1 MSQTLILELSDA
13 VYTIIQRQAQ
23 AAGTSPE
30 HWLANTLE
38 RQYRPP
44 HTGPS
49 AGVQRTAAEQ
59 QAARERFERH
69 FGAVDRADAIGADNE
84 QIDADL
90 AREYTDAHE
99 AP

>member
-13 VYTIIQRQAQ
+13 VYTIIQRQAE
-23 AAGTSPE
+23 AAGTSPA
-30 HWLANTLE
+30 HWLAKTLE
-38 RQYRPP
+38 QQYRSP
-44 HTGPS
+44 HTGES
-49 AGVQRTAAEQ
+49 AGTRHTAAKQ

-69 FGAVDRADAIGADNE
+69 FGAVDQADAIGIDNE